1 MDDEDLVDLVASGED
16 TTLPCSSPEASLVA
30 PPQFQDDPADDDDD
44 AKSTATSYDSSD
56 YHHQDDSRLQLLN
69 DKWRQLFDQV
79 NSGAGTSD
87 PFRRAQRRLKDL
99 RFHCSSM
106 SKRQI

>member
-69 DKWRQLFDQV
+69 DVSIPSLYIIIYHLNHLLIVYFNQM
-79 NSGAGTSD
+79 
-87 PFRRAQRRLKDL
+87 
-99 RFHCSSM
+99 H
-106 SKRQI
+106 